1 MSIGRVTQ
9 SMMSH
14 SALAGLQT
22 SLSRVSELQEK
33 LSTGR
38 IINRPS
44 DDPIGAASAMRLR
57 SSKAEQAQFSR
68 NADDGVAWLNQI
80 DGALGSA
87 GDQLRRARDLA
98 IQGANSGALGQQ
110 ARDALATEVGQIRQG
125 LVGVANTTYLNR
137 PVFNGVDAR
146 TTAYDGSTQPVTWT
160 GTTGDVVR
168 RVGVGVDIK
177 VNVNGPE
184 AFGPENDTVFDH
196 LDALTTALKAGKTDD
211 ISKAIGVLK
220 ADGDRI
226 SSARADVGTRT
237 NRIELAKSQA
247 DDAGL
252 TLSSSISEVENTD
265 LAKAT
270 VDLQLQQ
277 VAYQAALA
285 ATAKVMQ
292 PSLQDFLR

>member
-14 SALAGLQT
+14 SALTGLQT
-22 SLSRVSELQEK
+22 SLRRISDVQEQ

-38 IINRPS
+38 VINRPS
-44 DDPIGAASAMRLR
+44 DDPIGAASAMKLR
-57 SSKAEQAQFSR
+57 SAKAEQAQYAR

-98 IQGANSGALGQQ
+98 VQGASSGSMGQQ
-110 ARDALATEVGQIRQG
+110 ARDALATEVGQLREG
-125 LVGVANTTYLNR
+125 LVSVANTTYLNR

-146 TTAYDGSTQPVTWT
+146 KTAYDGSTTPVTWT

-168 RVGVGVDIK
+168 RVGVDVDIK

-184 AFGPENDTVFDH
+184 AFGPVNDSVFDH
-196 LDALTTALKAGKTDD
+196 LDALSTALRAGNTVD
-211 ISKAIGVLK
+211 IGKAIDVLK

-237 NRIELAKSQA
+237 NRMELAKSQA

>member
-14 SALAGLQT
+14 SALAGMQT
-22 SLSRVSELQEK
+22 SLSRVSTLQEQ

-57 SSKAEQAQFSR
+57 SSRAEQAQYSR
-68 NADDGVAWLNQI
+68 NADDGLAWLNQI

-98 IQGANSGALGQQ
+98 LQGANSGSMGQT
-110 ARDALATEVGQIRQG
+110 ARDALATEVDQIRQG
-125 LVGVANTTYLNR
+125 MVGVANTTYLDR
-137 PVFNGVDAR
+137 PVFNGVDSR
-146 TTAYDGSTQPVTWT
+146 RTAYDGSTQPVAWT
-160 GTTGDVVR
+160 GTTGDVIR

-177 VNVNGPE
+177 VNVNGPD
-184 AFGPENDTVFDH
+184 AFGADGTSVFDH
-196 LDALTTALKAGKTDD
+196 LDALSTALRSNDAVGISRALDD
-211 ISKAIGVLK
+211 LQV
-220 ADGDRI
+220 DGDRI
-226 SSARADVGTRT
+226 SSARADVGTRA

-247 DDAGL
+247 EDAGL
-252 TLSSSISEVENTD
+252 TLSTSISDVENTD

-285 ATAKVMQ
+285 ATARVIQ
-292 PSLQDFLR
+292 PSLQEFLR

>member
-14 SALAGLQT
+14 SALTGLQT
-22 SLSRVSELQEK
+22 SLRRISDVQEQ

-38 IINRPS
+38 VINRPS
-44 DDPIGAASAMRLR
+44 DDPIGAASAMKLR
-57 SSKAEQAQFSR
+57 SAKAEQAQYAR

-98 IQGANSGALGQQ
+98 VQGASSGSMGQQ
-110 ARDALATEVGQIRQG
+110 ARDALATEVGQLREG
-125 LVGVANTTYLNR
+125 LVSVANTTYLNR

-146 TTAYDGSTQPVTWT
+146 KTAYDGSTTPVTWT

-168 RVGVGVDIK
+168 RVGVDVDIK

-184 AFGPENDTVFDH
+184 AFGPVNDSVFDH
-196 LDALTTALKAGKTDD
+196 LDALSTALRAGNTVD
-211 ISKAIGVLK
+211 IGKAIDVLK

>member
-9 SMMSH
+9 TMMSH

-22 SLSRVSELQEK
+22 SLRRVSDAQEQ

-44 DDPIGAASAMRLR
+44 DDPIGAASAMKLR
-57 SSKAEQAQFSR
+57 SSKAEQAQYAR

-98 IQGANSGALGQQ
+98 LQGANTGALGQT
-110 ARDALATEVGQIRQG
+110 ARDALAVEVDQIRQG
-125 LVGVANTTYLNR
+125 LVSVANTTYLNR
-137 PVFNGVDAR
+137 PVFNGVDAGKA
-146 TTAYDGSTQPVTWT
+146 AYDGSTKPVTWN
-160 GTTGDVVR
+160 GTPGDVIR
-168 RVGVGVDIK
+168 RVGVGVDIA

-184 AFGPENDTVFDH
+184 AFGQQGDTVFDH
-196 LDALTTALKAGKTDD
+196 LDALATALKTNDTDG
-211 ISKAIGVLK
+211 INQAIDVLRT
-220 ADGDRI
+220 DGDRI

-247 DDAGL
+247 EDAGL